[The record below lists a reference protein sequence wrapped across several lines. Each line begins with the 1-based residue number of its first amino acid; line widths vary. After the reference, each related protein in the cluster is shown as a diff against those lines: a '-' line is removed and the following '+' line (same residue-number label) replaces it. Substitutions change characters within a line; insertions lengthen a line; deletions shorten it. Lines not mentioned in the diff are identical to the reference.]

1 MGFSARSRRGGDVEF
16 MIESRRDGAEFEE
29 LKRLGLAKANRDK
42 LVNGIVDLA
51 MKALSK
57 VA

>member
-1 MGFSARSRRGGDVEF
+1 